1 MWVFFTSV
9 MVFYINLFEEFHVK
23 HIFYV
28 FHKYFFVFLYTLV
41 DYLNPNVS
49 RETFT
54 DFFRYSIIIKIE
66 SEVF

>member
-1 MWVFFTSV
+1 M
-9 MVFYINLFEEFHVK
+9 FHVK

-49 RETFT
+49 RETFK

>member
-1 MWVFFTSV
+1 M
-9 MVFYINLFEEFHVK
+9 FHVK

-28 FHKYFFVFLYTLV
+28 FHKYFFVLIYTLV
-41 DYLNPNVS
+41 DYLNSNVS